1 MSTVPEL
8 LRGDADTYEAKAKD
22 YAPDPN
28 DPFENFSFAGRF
40 AERLVDGAL
49 QTTASRDRL
58 NQVYACCVLIGVKV
72 SRLMTL
78 GLFRPAKNE
87 GVLDTIRDLRV
98 YLAILEAMLRGDA
111 AQAGGTHTSPRPN
124 GWYVVGPHGR

>member
-1 MSTVPEL
+1 MSKVSEI
-8 LRGDADTYEAKAKD
+8 LRGDADTYEAKASD

-40 AERLVDGAL
+40 AGRLVDGVF
-49 QTTASRDRL
+49 QTTTSRDRL
-58 NQVYACCVLIGVKV
+58 DQVYACCVLIGVKV

-111 AQAGGTHTSPRPN
+111 ISAGSTGTASAADVWR
-124 GWYVVGPHGR
+124 VAGPHGR

>member
-8 LRGDADTYEAKAKD
+8 LRGDADTYEAKAED

-28 DPFENFSFAGRF
+28 DPFENFTFAGQF
-40 AERLVDGAL
+40 AGRLVDGAAL
-49 QTTASRDRL
+49 TTTSPEWRRRI
-58 NQVYACCVLIGVKV
+58 VACCVLIGVKI

-78 GLFRPAKNE
+78 GLFRTAKNE

-98 YLAILEAMLRGDA
+98 YLAILEAMLREPCAPVTERARDA
-111 AQAGGTHTSPRPN
+111 RHVAGRDGL
-124 GWYVVGPHGR
+124 

>member
-8 LRGDADTYEAKAKD
+8 LRSDADTYEAKAKD

-40 AERLVDGAL
+40 AERLVDGVL
-49 QTTASRDRL
+49 QTTMSRDKL
-58 NQVYACCVLIGVKV
+58 NQVCACCVLIGVKV

-111 AQAGGTHTSPRPN
+111 IPAGSTCTVSAAKAWR
-124 GWYVVGPHGR
+124 VDGPHGR

>member
-40 AERLVDGAL
+40 AERLVDGVL
-49 QTTASRDRL
+49 QTTMSRDRL
-58 NQVYACCVLIGVKV
+58 NRVCACCVLIGVKV

-111 AQAGGTHTSPRPN
+111 APAGGTHTVSTTH
-124 GWYVVGPHGR
+124 GWRVVGPHGR